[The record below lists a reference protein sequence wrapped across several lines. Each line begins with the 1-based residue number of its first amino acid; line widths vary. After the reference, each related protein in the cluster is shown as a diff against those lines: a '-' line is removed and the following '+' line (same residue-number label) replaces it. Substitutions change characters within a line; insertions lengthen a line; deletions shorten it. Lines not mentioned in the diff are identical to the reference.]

1 MRSALNFRTLVA
13 KVLVALLVL
22 GPYQGVLATPAAPPA
37 DTVIPNRATASY
49 TDAASGQSFTLQSN
63 EVRVIVQPLEAL
75 TLTQDQTI
83 LRPPGAYA
91 VLTHRLSNTG
101 NVRTFYQVTVSNQ
114 GGDDYDLGNLTVVH
128 DLNGNGQAG
137 SNEPVLAVASGSG
150 PASTAGNT
158 LGLDPNSGTDLVLLG
173 NVPGNTTAGQSARLQ
188 VTAQSVI
195 QGATASNQDRID
207 VVAGASISLTKTVN
221 RASAAPG
228 ETVDYTISATNVG
241 AQEALGRPYTVD
253 GAARSLVLVSDPL
266 PANTTLVSATGT
278 GAGGQV
284 LYHVAG
290 QAPNVWNTGL
300 PGSLL
305 QVDQVGHAFP
315 GFPPGFS
322 ATLNLRVRLNDN
334 VSGDVKNVAS
344 VEFED
349 PTVGGPV
356 KQPSNPVV
364 VNAGSPKPSIRYYSD
379 NTWTNPT
386 AATSIG
392 APLFVQVDSAGCNV
406 DPLTAEII
414 DVTLSSG
421 KTGDVES
428 YKATETGLNTGVF
441 RILPDVPTADGTAGP
456 IPGDG
461 VLQTVALDT
470 ILAREEC
477 SGFSVTANILVD
489 PFGVV
494 FDSKTNAP
502 IAGATVSI
510 LDVTGQG
517 NGGNAGG
524 PAVVFQDDGVTPAP
538 AVVVTGADGAYRF
551 PLVPPSTYRIVVQP
565 PVGFGFPSAVSPALL
580 PVGRVI
586 DPAASYGGTFE
597 VTLASNAIQLD
608 IPVDGPPPSGL
619 FVEKS
624 ANRQVVELG
633 DFVEY
638 TVSIQN
644 ATGNPI
650 TSLALSDDLPAG
662 FKYVNGT
669 TRVNGVAAPD
679 PSGAPGPHLQFNLG
693 AQPVAS
699 KTLVVYRVKTGPGVT
714 PGDRDNRAQAA
725 AVVLGGTIM
734 SNVATARVRV
744 EMGVFH
750 DRGVVIGKV
759 FVDLDGNGRPGPDE
773 PGIPLVRLILEDGSF
788 VFTDEEGKYNL
799 YGLRARTHVL
809 RVDRTTLPPGA
820 KMGVISQR
828 NGGDAYSRFVDLKR
842 QELHRADFA
851 EVSGSAEVLA
861 AVEARRKTPGL
872 IEGAAA
878 LTQRLNPDGT
888 PAERPDARALPS
900 QGMIGPSGP
909 VPMDATP
916 PRGEDLNNRN
926 SNLPNPPNEG
936 VPAVSADPT
945 PALPTTELQQAAAIA
960 NLTTDLGFV
969 DLKDGDT
976 LAAPQAN
983 VRVKG
988 MLGTTLRLTVNGE
1001 VLPESRVGQKSA
1013 VEDKQ
1018 LQVWEYVGVDFRQ
1031 GENEVLL
1038 ELVDAF
1044 GNVRETA
1051 KLKLSAPGAPGA
1063 LKLVLPEKA
1072 PPADGKTPVPVRVQ
1086 VLDDQGLVVTARTQV
1101 TLESDAGRWDVED
1114 LNPREPGIQ
1123 TFVSGGS
1130 TEFMLFPPVEPGT
1143 SRLRVTSGRMQHQA
1157 ELVFTTELRPLIVT
1171 GVIDASVD
1179 FRKSDMGSFRPDRIG
1194 NLVEDELDRL
1204 ARPDDAGSRAD
1215 IRGGFYA
1222 KGHIGNGYVLT
1233 AAYDSQK
1240 QKDMELFRDIRP
1252 DEYYPIFGD
1261 GSVKG
1266 FDAQSTSPLYFRI
1279 DRERNNLLYG
1289 DFVTA
1294 EPNRDQGLGTYYR
1307 SLTGARLHL
1316 EGDGYRAN
1324 VFGSRERQRQVVN
1337 ELPAN
1342 GTSGPYQLSFR
1353 YPQVNSE
1360 RVEIV
1365 TRDRNQPS
1373 VVLETRAMTRFTDY
1387 VVDFQTG
1394 GILFRRPVQSLDANL
1409 NPVFVRVIYEVD
1421 GGGAASWI
1429 YGGDAR
1435 FRVADG
1441 VYLGGTFANEDDA
1454 QDPYRLWSANVGVD
1468 FSERTHFTAEVAGS
1482 NRRSLGTGTANR
1494 FELVHDGEPIALR
1507 VFTGRTDTTFDNP
1520 TSILASGRTESGFK
1534 ATWDVN
1540 EDTRLLGEALRSKDN
1555 RTGGVLTGYQV
1566 GVEQKL
1572 ADGVNLELAY
1582 RRALQKDGVAQLSS
1596 LGVPTLDL
1604 STVRARLNAQLPN
1617 MPEAAVFL
1625 EYEQDVRDSSK
1636 RALALGG
1643 DYQFSQRGRV
1653 YARHEVISSLGNRYT
1668 MNGVQRNNITV
1679 VGVDMDYMEG
1689 AQLFSEY
1696 RVRDAISGRENE
1708 AAIGLRNA
1716 FQVTDGLRL
1725 NTTYER
1731 IVGSPGGQSGQAVTG
1746 AFEYTGSPDF
1756 KATGRL
1762 EFRNQNGQDYM
1773 LRTFG
1778 AAWRVNPD
1786 MSVLLRDVGDTANGG
1801 GNTRRFDRTQLGLAY
1816 RPQEGGPWNGLLKL
1830 ERRFEQDDLANA
1842 LRRNVNLVSLAVNYQ
1857 DQDAPLGFGA
1867 FYAGKFAS
1875 EDSSGVSTSTSAHMV
1890 GGRMVY
1896 ELSQKWDV
1904 GVHGAKFFDNSGGD
1918 QHTLGMEVG
1927 YLLRRDMWLS
1937 AGYNFVGFDDKDL
1950 SVENYTSQGPY
1961 LRLRFK
1967 FGFDDF
1973 GSDEEG
1979 TP

>member
-1 MRSALNFRTLVA
+1 MNFRSLVA
-13 KVLVALLVL
+13 TLLVVLLVL
-22 GPYQGVLATPAAPPA
+22 APYQGVLATPAAPPA
-37 DTVIPNRATASY
+37 ETVIPNRATASY
-49 TDAASGQSFTLQSN
+49 VDAASGQSFTVQSN
-63 EVRVIVQPLEAL
+63 EVTVQVQPLEAL
-75 TLTQDQTI
+75 TLTQDQTV
-83 LRPPGAYA
+83 LRPPGSYA
-91 VLTHRLSNTG
+91 VLTHRLTNTG
-101 NVRTFYQVTVSNQ
+101 NVRSFYQVTLSNR
-114 GGDDYDLGNLTVVH
+114 GGDDYDLSNMSVVH
-128 DLNGNGQAG
+128 DLNGNGKADA
-137 SNEPVLAVASGSG
+137 NEPVLGVASGSA
-150 PASTAGNT
+150 PAVTAANT
-158 LGLDPNSGTDLVLLG
+158 LGLDPNLGTDLVLMG
-173 NVPGNTTAGQSARLQ
+173 NVPTTVTAGQLARVQ
-188 VTAQSVI
+188 IVAQSMV
-195 QGATASNQDRID
+195 QGATATNQDLVE
-207 VVAGASISLTKTVN
+207 VVAGASISLQKTVS
-221 RASAAPG
+221 RATASPG
-228 ETVDYTISATNVG
+228 DLVDFSISATNVG
-241 AQEALGRPYTVD
+241 AQTAQGLPYNVD
-253 GAARSLVLVSDPL
+253 GANVSLVLITDPL
-266 PANTTLVSATGT
+266 PVNTTFVSASGI

-284 LYHVAG
+284 LYHVSG
-290 QAPNVWNTGL
+290 EAPTVWHAGL
-300 PGSLL
+300 PGNLA
-305 QVDQVGHAFP
+305 QVDQVGHGFAS
-315 GFPPGFS
+315 FPPGFS
-322 ATLNLRVRLNDN
+322 ATLSMRVRLNDN
-334 VSGDVKNVAS
+334 AVGDVKNVAS

-356 KQPSNPVV
+356 RQPSNPVV
-364 VNAGSPKPSIRYYSD
+364 VNAGMPKPSIRYYSD
-379 NTWTNPT
+379 DTWRTPT
-386 AATSIG
+386 GATSIG
-392 APLFVQVDSAGCNV
+392 SPLWVQVDSAGCNL
-406 DPLTAEII
+406 DPLVAEII

-421 KTGDVES
+421 KTGDIES
-428 YKATETGLNTGVF
+428 FKATETGPNTGMY
-441 RILPDVPTADGTAGP
+441 RILPNVPTADGTGGP

-461 VLQTVALDT
+461 ILQTVALDN
-470 ILAREEC
+470 IVAREEC

-524 PAVVFQDDGVTPAP
+524 PAVVFADDGVTPAP
-538 AVVVTGADGAYRF
+538 AVVVTGADGLFRF

-565 PVGFGFPSAVSPALL
+565 PVGFGFPSAVAPALL
-580 PVGRVI
+580 PAGRVI
-586 DPAASYGGTFE
+586 DPAASYGGTFV
-597 VTLASNAIQLD
+597 VTQASNPIQID
-608 IPVDGPPPSGL
+608 VPVDGPPASGL
-619 FVEKS
+619 FVEKT

-633 DFVEY
+633 DFLEY
-638 TVSIQN
+638 AVVVSN
-644 ATGNPI
+644 ATGSAI
-650 TSLALSDDLPAG
+650 TSLTLSDDLPAG

-669 TRVNGVAAPD
+669 TRVNGAAAPD
-679 PSGAPGPHLQFNLG
+679 PSGSPGPHLQFNLG
-693 AQPVAS
+693 PMAVGGKAI
-699 KTLVVYRVKTGPGVT
+699 VVYRVKTGPGVT

-725 AVVLGGTIM
+725 ATIGGGTVL

-759 FVDLDGNGRPGPDE
+759 FVDLDGNGKPGPDE

-788 VFTDEEGKYNL
+788 VFTDENGKYNL

-809 RVDRTTLPPGA
+809 RVDRSTLPPGA

-851 EVSGSAEVLA
+851 EVSGNPDVLRD
-861 AVEARRKTPGL
+861 VEARRQTPGL

-878 LTQRLNPDGT
+878 LDQRLNPDGT
-888 PAERPDARALPS
+888 PADPADPRALPS
-900 QGMIGPSGP
+900 QGLIGSAGP
-909 VPMDATP
+909 IPMEAAP
-916 PRGEDLNNRN
+916 PRGEDLSNRN
-926 SNLPNPPNEG
+926 SNLPNPPLAQN
-936 VPAVSADPT
+936 PPT
-945 PALPTTELQQAAAIA
+945 VETPPEAAAALQQAAAIA
-960 NLTTDLGFV
+960 NLTTDLGFL

-988 MLGTTLRLTVNGE
+988 LLGTKLRLTVNGE
-1001 VLPESRVGQKSA
+1001 ALPESRVGQKSA

-1044 GNVRETA
+1044 GNVRESV
-1051 KLKLSAPGAPGA
+1051 KLKVSAPGAPGA

-1072 PPADGKTPVPVRVQ
+1072 PPADGKTPVPIVVE
-1086 VLDDQGLVVTARTQV
+1086 VLDDQGLVVTARTPV

-1123 TFVSGGS
+1123 AFVSGGR

-1143 SRLRVTSGRMQHQA
+1143 SRIRVSSGRMDHQA
-1157 ELVFTTELRPLIVT
+1157 DLVFTTELRPLIVT

-1179 FRKSDMGSFRPDRIG
+1179 FRKSDMGTFRPDRIG

-1204 ARPDDAGSRAD
+1204 ARPDDASSRAD
-1215 IRGGFYA
+1215 LRGGFYA

-1266 FDAQSTSPLYFRI
+1266 FDAQSTSPLYLRI
-1279 DRERNNLLYG
+1279 DRERNSLLYG

-1294 EPNRDQGLGTYYR
+1294 DPSRDQGLGTYYR
-1307 SLTGARLHL
+1307 SLTGAKLHL

-1324 VFGSRERQRQVVN
+1324 VFGTRERQRQVVQ
-1337 ELPAN
+1337 EIPAN
-1342 GTSGPYQLSFR
+1342 GTSGPYQLAYR

-1360 RVEIV
+1360 RVEII

-1373 VVLETRAMTRFTDY
+1373 VVLKTEAMTRFTDY

-1409 NPVFVRVIYEVD
+1409 NPIFVRTIYEVD
-1421 GGGAASWI
+1421 GGGPASWI
-1429 YGGDAR
+1429 YGADAS
-1435 FRVADG
+1435 FRIADG
-1441 VYLGGTFANEDDA
+1441 VYVGGTFASEDDQ
-1454 QDPYRLWSANVGVD
+1454 QDPYRLWSANLGVD
-1468 FSERTHFTAEVAGS
+1468 FSEKTYFTAEVAGTT
-1482 NRRSLGTGTANR
+1482 RRSLGTGTANR
-1494 FELVHDGEPIALR
+1494 FEFVHEGDPISAR
-1507 VFTGRTDTTFDNP
+1507 IFTGRTDPTFDNP
-1520 TSILASGRTESGFK
+1520 TSILASGRTESGIK
-1534 ATWDVN
+1534 ATWDLN
-1540 EDTRLLGEALRSKDN
+1540 ENTRLLGEAIRSKDN

-1566 GVEQKL
+1566 GVQQKL
-1572 ADGVNLELAY
+1572 TDGVNLELAY
-1582 RRALQKDGVAQLSS
+1582 RRALQKDGLAQLSA
-1596 LGVPTLDL
+1596 LGVSSLDL
-1604 STVRARLNAQLPN
+1604 STVRARLDAQLPSL
-1617 MPEAAVFL
+1617 PEAAVFL

-1653 YARHEVISSLGNRYT
+1653 YARHEVLSSLGNRYT

-1725 NTTYER
+1725 NTSYER
-1731 IVGSPGGQSGQAVTG
+1731 IVGGPGGQNGQAVTG

-1762 EFRNQNGQDYM
+1762 ELRNQSGQNYM

-1778 AAWRVNPD
+1778 AAWRVSPD
-1786 MSVLLRDVGDTANGG
+1786 LSVLLRDVGDTATGS
-1801 GNTRRFDRTQLGLAY
+1801 GNTRRFDRTQFGLAY
-1816 RPQEGGPWNGLLKL
+1816 RPQDGGPWNGLLKL
-1830 ERRFEQDDLANA
+1830 ERRFEQDDLANR
-1842 LRRNVNLVSLAVNYQ
+1842 LRRNVGLVSLAVNYQ
-1857 DQDAPLGFGA
+1857 DPEAPLGFGA
-1867 FYAGKFAS
+1867 FYAGKFAD
-1875 EDSSGVSTSTSAHMV
+1875 EDSFGVSTNTSAHMV

-1896 ELSQKWDV
+1896 ELSEKWDM
-1904 GVHGAKFFDNSGGD
+1904 GLHGAKFFDNSGSD
-1918 QHTLGMEVG
+1918 QYTLGMEFG
-1927 YLLRRDMWLS
+1927 YMLRRDMWLS
-1937 AGYNFVGFDDKDL
+1937 AGYNFVGFDDRDL

-1961 LRLRFK
+1961 LRMRFK

-1979 TP
+1979 AP